1 MKKLA
6 LICGAVLVG
15 VAVLATGAFYA
26 ARAIL
31 APLPGEWSVPLKF
44 GPLEMQA
51 GVPSTIRLATSPWG
65 GPLLDG
71 REIPTRVGRLHLDWQ
86 SSSRTLLLRCAP
98 CILRPPGL
106 GEESLQLDEVLT
118 SVQRNGG
125 RLSGEVVSGRVRGAW
140 EGRLAQGEL
149 ALRLTIPATQLADGY
164 ALFAR
169 HIPEVARAQ
178 IAGVFSLQAQLSLPS
193 GSLTVAPRIEG
204 FEVTGLGT
212 QGLAGARSSC
222 TRGQRASRL
231 TPDSWLAR
239 AAVAAEDQR
248 FFDHP
253 GYDLAELTSSL
264 TRNQQAHRIERGGS
278 TLSQQLAKLLLTGDE
293 RSPVRKLR
301 ELLYAV
307 EMERTLGKAR
317 ILRLYLDNAPWGPRL
332 CGAEAAAHHYF
343 GVRAHELSPS
353 QAVWLAAM
361 LHNPSVEA
369 QRWADSGQIN
379 LARAQW
385 VALGLRGLTRK
396 QKLALAEDMALLDW
410 TPTWVE
416 PVAPS
421 NSNSK
426 TARKEKLATLQSHG
440 P

>member
-6 LICGAVLVG
+6 IVCAAALLG
-15 VAVLATGAFYA
+15 VAVLAAGTFYA

-44 GPLEMQA
+44 GPLELQA
-51 GVPSTIRLATSPWG
+51 GVPSVIRLATSPWG

-86 SSSRTLLLRCAP
+86 SSANTLQLRCAP
-98 CILRPPGL
+98 CTLQPPGL
-106 GEESLQLDEVLT
+106 GQESLQLDSVLA
-118 SVQRNGG
+118 SVRRNGG
-125 RLSGEVVSGRVRGAW
+125 QLSGEVVSGKVRGTW
-140 EGRLAQGEL
+140 QGQLAQGEL
-149 ALRLTIPATQLADGY
+149 RLRLSLPATPLADGY

-169 HIPEVARAQ
+169 HIPEVAQAQ
-178 IAGVFSLQAQLSLPS
+178 IGGVFSLQAQLSLPS
-193 GSLTVAPRIEG
+193 GTVTVAPRIEG
-204 FEVTGLGT
+204 FEVAGLGT
-212 QGLAGARSSC
+212 DALAGARSSC
-222 TRGQRASRL
+222 TTGRRTSRL

-248 FFDHP
+248 FFDHQ
-253 GYDLAELTSSL
+253 GYDLAELASSL

-278 TLSQQLAKLLLTGDE
+278 TVSQQLAKLLITGDE

-332 CGAEAAAHHYF
+332 CGAEAAANHYF
-343 GVRAHELSPS
+343 GVRAHELSPA
-353 QAVWLAAM
+353 QAAWLAAM
-361 LHNPSVEA
+361 LHNPVAEA
-369 QRWADSGQIN
+369 QRWADTGQIN

-385 VALGLRGLTRK
+385 VAMAMRGLTRK
-396 QKLALAEDMALLDW
+396 QKLALVEDMAAKNWPAAWAEPAPLSA
-410 TPTWVE
+410 PISAPRKGRQAVE
-416 PVAPS
+416 D
-421 NSNSK
+421 
-426 TARKEKLATLQSHG
+426 
-440 P
+440 